1 MLPPALRRPAA
12 VLVTGCVAVT
22 VSLSL
27 AFTGEASADG
37 LDAAVDAHV
46 RSGLAQYEEQ
56 LRQLAGLGGLAPV
69 TVLTAALVLA
79 CLAARRWR
87 GAALAGLAVPAA
99 MALTEFVLKPLVGRT
114 IDGNPCFPS
123 GHTTAMIA
131 LAVTCAVLL
140 AGPARPQRLPGA
152 MRLLLALGAG
162 LVAAAV
168 AIAVVARGYHYFT
181 DTVAG
186 TAVGAG
192 MVLLAALLIDQA
204 AQPLRAW
211 RRSRRP
217 GDAPATSRRDPQ
229 SMTGHVVVGEASRR
243 AAPANPCAADGPD
256 ASWGRAARSG

>member
-1 MLPPALRRPAA
+1 MPRGIEQGQWPAPRPLLPPALRRPAA
-12 VLVTGCVAVT
+12 VLVTVCVAVT
-22 VSLSL
+22 VSLAL
-27 AFTGEASADG
+27 AFTGEARADG
-37 LDAAVDAHV
+37 LDAAVDAHI
-46 RSGLAQYEEQ
+46 RSGLGQYEVQ

-69 TVLTAALVLA
+69 AALTAALVLA

-87 GAALAGLAVPAA
+87 GAALAGFAVPAA
-99 MALTEFVLKPLVGRT
+99 VALTEFVLKPLVGRT
-114 IDGNPCFPS
+114 IGGNPCFPS

-140 AGPARPQRLPGA
+140 AGPARPRRLPGA
-152 MRLLLALGAG
+152 VRLLLALGAG

-192 MVLLAALLIDQA
+192 MVLLAALLIDLA
-204 AQPLRAW
+204 AQPPWAW

-217 GDAPATSRRDPQ
+217 GEAAVTSRPDPR
-229 SMTGHVVVGEASRR
+229 SMTGHPVAGEASRR
-243 AAPANPCAADGPD
+243 AAGPAA
-256 ASWGRAARSG
+256 